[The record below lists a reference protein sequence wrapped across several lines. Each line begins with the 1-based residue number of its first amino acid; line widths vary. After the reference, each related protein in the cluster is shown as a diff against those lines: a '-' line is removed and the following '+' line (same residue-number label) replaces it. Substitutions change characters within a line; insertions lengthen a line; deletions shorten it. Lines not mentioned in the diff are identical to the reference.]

1 MCQQEDEWDMLMTA
15 QLPEQE
21 DSVKWTDAIRLS
33 ERENQDAHE
42 RDTRKDRQ
50 ITRKM
55 QRIVDMEQ
63 KLALQEGQTIVRG
76 RKRNPIRVIKPNS

>member
-21 DSVKWTDAIRLS
+21 DNVKWTDAIRLS

-76 RKRNPIRVIKPNS
+76 RKRTPIRVIKPNL

>member
-1 MCQQEDEWDMLMTA
+1 MCQQEDEWDMLMKE
-15 QLPEQE
+15 QLTEQ
-21 DSVKWTDAIRLS
+21 DDNVKWTDAIRLS

-55 QRIVDMEQ
+55 QRIVDTEK

-76 RKRNPIRVIKPNS
+76 RRRDPIRVIKPNS